1 MRTSGITSTTPQEI
15 SQNAAV
21 VFKNL
26 KYVYS
31 QAEETKPGALEVVAD
46 GTLETE
52 TTIQIKKLNP
62 GVSFI
67 GLAEGFKPEVG
78 NYVVGAWDDSE
89 ESVLCAT
96 SGGTKANIVSEF
108 LDVEVDGAYVKVSGF
123 KVKVGESAT
132 IEVNMLNQSV
142 ESLKRSIVGKEV
154 EDALIKGFT
163 QIETKPLIE
172 LSDYLD
178 NVGYVYRRSNGKM
191 VIIILE
197 NAICSSGF
205 ATENKNKE
213 AAVTPITFEATADF
227 SSGKYDTLPVYIF
240 YED

>member
-1 MRTSGITSTTPQEI
+1 MIKTE
-15 SQNAAV
+15 
-21 VFKNL
+21 
-26 KYVYS
+26 
-31 QAEETKPGALEVVAD
+31 QAR
-46 GTLETE
+46 
-52 TTIQIKKLNP
+52 KLSINQLN
-62 GVSFI
+62 G
-67 GLAEGFKPEVG
+67 
-78 NYVVGAWDDSE
+78 
-89 ESVLCAT
+89 
-96 SGGTKANIVSEF
+96 
-108 LDVEVDGAYVKVSGF
+108 KVSNIIRNF
-123 KVKVGESAT
+123 RQKLLELLAS